1 MSLIFKSMS
10 VFHLSWRLSQN
21 WVITGH
27 QKSTNGGFSCWVTQV
42 GLIGS
47 RSTKSQRQL
56 WSVKITIPSCLPG
69 SSWIACDVTSGL
81 QTGAQVLI
89 WCSWGWFGSRH
100 ILLTLF
106 KSTLFPHHTSYPC
119 WALGAFGCL
128 LNSPSEMVPAD
139 SSPLWNLRCWCNSE
153 TSPLA
158 PQLLCTWKIFSF
170 HLKES
175 FSNEKKKKK
184 GNFIC
189 KQTPRS
195 FSRTKTGLCRWF
207 SLMFPFQPA
216 AQRHSQESFTFGAAR
231 NSWEVFAFKC

>member
-128 LNSPSEMVPAD
+128 LNPHQKWSQLTPVLSGIWDVGVTQRLLPWLPNY
-139 SSPLWNLRCWCNSE
+139 S
-153 TSPLA
+153 A
-158 PQLLCTWKIFSF
+158 PGKYF
-170 HLKES
+170 H
-175 FSNEKKKKK
+175 
-184 GNFIC
+184 
-189 KQTPRS
+189 
-195 FSRTKTGLCRWF
+195 
-207 SLMFPFQPA
+207 
-216 AQRHSQESFTFGAAR
+216 FT
-231 NSWEVFAFKC
+231 

>member
-106 KSTLFPHHTSYPC
+106 KSTLFPHHASYPC

-175 FSNEKKKKK
+175 FSNEKKKKRE
-184 GNFIC
+184 FYL
-189 KQTPRS
+189 QTDPEE
-195 FSRTKTGLCRWF
+195 FF
-207 SLMFPFQPA
+207 
-216 AQRHSQESFTFGAAR
+216 
-231 NSWEVFAFKC
+231 